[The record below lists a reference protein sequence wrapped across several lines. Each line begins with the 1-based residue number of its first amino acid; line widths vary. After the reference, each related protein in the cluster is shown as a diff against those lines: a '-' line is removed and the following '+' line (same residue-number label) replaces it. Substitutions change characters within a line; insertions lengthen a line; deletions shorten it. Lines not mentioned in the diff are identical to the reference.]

1 MKRIACLIAV
11 LALSSPVFAQSSS
24 IPASGPEGPQYF
36 RDFLSSSLTTQP
48 SPGVPPI
55 ARTLSLA
62 GPRFG
67 ITLLTDDTIAKLYE
81 RDIDVRSPI
90 AQFGWQFEH
99 EFYGKQD
106 GPTVLNEWVLLL
118 GGLDQG
124 VAIPSLNWLVGIRT
138 KEGTEFGIGPNITPA
153 GVALALAAG
162 VTLRAGV
169 INVPMTIAAVPS
181 KYGTR
186 ISMLT
191 GFTLRR

>member
-11 LALSSPVFAQSSS
+11 LAVSSPAFAQSIS
-24 IPASGPEGPQYF
+24 IPAGGPEGPHYF
-36 RDFLSSSLTTQP
+36 QDFLSASVAQP
-48 SPGVPPI
+48 SPGVPPV

-67 ITLLTDDTIAKLYE
+67 ITLLSDDTIAKLSE
-81 RDIDVRSPI
+81 HDIDVRSPI

-124 VAIPSLNWLVGIRT
+124 VAIPSLNWLVGLRT

-169 INVPMTIAAVPS
+169 I
-181 KYGTR
+181 
-186 ISMLT
+186 
-191 GFTLRR
+191 